1 MNIIK
6 SIFSMAIIDLKKIY
20 RGALFEWFWIIAKPT
35 TTIFV
40 YWFAFAIGLKVST
53 QINGHDYF
61 FWLIAGMIP
70 WFLISEIMSTSPAA
84 FKKYNYLVTKMKF
97 PILIIPIFTVLSR
110 VIVHF
115 ILLLIMLSLFQII
128 GNGLTIYMLQIIP
141 LFILTFYFL
150 SMLSIIFAFLGSIS
164 KDIGEFIKTIITPV
178 LFLTPIIWD
187 INKVDIKWLV
197 SVQQLNPIHFI
208 VNGYRNILI
217 YERPFYTDL
226 ISLALYILIMI
237 LLTIV
242 ASTLYRKLKEELPDY
257 L

>member
-1 MNIIK
+1 MIK
-6 SIFSMAIIDLKKIY
+6 KTLRMALIDLKKVY
-20 RGALFEWFWIIAKPT
+20 NRTLLGWFWIIAKPA

-40 YWFAFAIGLKVST
+40 YWFAFAIGLRVSGK
-53 QINGHDYF
+53 INGHDYF

-70 WFLISEIMSTSPAA
+70 WFLISEIIATSPSA

-97 PILIIPIFTVLSR
+97 PILTIPVFTVFSR

-115 ILLLIMLSLFQII
+115 LLLIIMLILFELI
-128 GNGLTIYMLQIIP
+128 GNGLTINMLQIIP
-141 LFILTFYFL
+141 LFISTFYFL
-150 SMLSIIFAFLGSIS
+150 SVISIIFAFLGSIS
-164 KDIGEFIKTIITPV
+164 KDIGEFIKTIITPI

-187 INKVDIKWLV
+187 INKVKIGWLV
-197 SVQQLNPIHFI
+197 RAQQLNPIHFI